1 MVSIFRLPQDIM
13 HALPEGTIQY
23 ELRILLLHYMHTNY
37 FLLQDTSSGIVTH
50 EYSCT
55 EINDKPTSLHESVFN
70 GNEKY
75 KLKYNAD
82 QTRVFLRL
90 VSFFVLEYL
99 DVNDDYYIFLTQV
112 IEICHYLHQQYQI
125 KQLNN

>member
-1 MVSIFRLPQDIM
+1 MVSIFQLPQDIM
-13 HALPEGTIQY
+13 HALLEGTIQY

-37 FLLQDTSSGIVTH
+37 FLLQDTNSAIVTH

-82 QTRVFLRL
+82 QARVFLRL
-90 VSFFVLEYL
+90 VFFLS
-99 DVNDDYYIFLTQV
+99 
-112 IEICHYLHQQYQI
+112 
-125 KQLNN
+125 